1 MYFVFDSKQ
10 IIRIIY
16 FQLQNYN
23 VHEKD
28 DSYLGVELYEYWAES
43 SIDFYLPALCLKYR
57 LNISKQHKTPHF
69 YSENPNIS

>member
-1 MYFVFDSKQ
+1 MYFFFDSKQ

-28 DSYLGVELYEYWAES
+28 DSYLGV
-43 SIDFYLPALCLKYR
+43 
-57 LNISKQHKTPHF
+57 
-69 YSENPNIS
+69 